1 MKASE
6 VRRKFTE
13 YFEKQGHLALP
24 SSPVVP
30 ADDPT
35 ILFTNAG
42 MVQFKKIFLGQEQ
55 PPPGRRA
62 TTVQKCVRAGG
73 KHNDLEQVGHTARH
87 HTFFEMLGNFSFG
100 DYFKRD
106 AIRFAW
112 DFVINELKLPAK
124 HLRVSVFEEDDEA
137 RALWKE
143 ISGLPDSRIYGL
155 GAHDNFWQMADTGPC
170 GPCSEIFIDLA
181 HVARDFTIPADAKG
195 EWTEIDR
202 KEFSKDAFIEGAEA
216 GRFLEFWNLVFMQF
230 DRQADETLVPL
241 PKPSVDTGL
250 GLERL
255 SAIMQGES
263 NSFHADVFVDLIAA
277 VEKTVGHRYVRDDAA
292 PPSANVKRKT
302 ENGKRKTGSGQR
314 ATGSGKLATGRAKK
328 ASASKL
334 APSDLPKGAEPAS
347 FRIIA
352 DHSRAVAILLADGVF
367 PSNEGRGYVLRRIL
381 RRAVRHAWLLGRR
394 APTLVELMPVVIAQ
408 LGDVY
413 PELRQRAKHIID
425 TTRAEEERFLA
436 TIEGGMKRFDEL
448 APEKTTQGST
458 AIHGTIAGEDAFKL
472 YDTFGFPID
481 LTELM
486 ARERGYSV
494 DIAGFE
500 AALQGQRTQSQE
512 ERRSKKPGIEQDL
525 LGVGEWVIG
534 AVGATLGG
542 IVDAAA
548 GTRLAPSTKS
558 IQTSESRLGSA
569 PEVTF
574 TGYDSLDVD
583 TDVIAK
589 RDLADGRVAVMLR
602 ETPFYAESGGQISDR
617 GEIQGEGWRVDVDEV
632 RKVDGRTAALGK
644 VTGEVKI
651 GKAKASVPR
660 DRRRDTERNH
670 TATHL
675 LHAALRRVLGEHV
688 HQAGSLVAPDRLR
701 FDFTHHGPLT
711 PHQLVEVE
719 NLVNR
724 GILEGA
730 QLTFEQKPYSEA
742 VAGGAMALFGEKYG
756 DVVRVVT
763 IPGLS
768 VELCGGTHVR
778 NTAEIA
784 LFKIV
789 SETGVAA
796 GVRRIEAVT
805 GRGALDLLRER
816 EAELKEI
823 EGLVRAPAGG
833 AVKRVQ
839 TLVEDRH
846 RLEKRL
852 EEAMKSGG
860 GGAIKSLV
868 DQSSVVNGIKIIAA
882 NVSAPDLPSLQA
894 MGDALREQMQTGVG
908 VLAASFDNGK
918 NTMLAVVSDDLRDR
932 GIRADTILRELAAA
946 AGGKGGGKPHMAQ
959 AGIPDAARMASVVA
973 DAPEMIRKH
982 LAATA

>member
-6 VRRKFTE
+6 VRQKFTQ
-13 YFEKQGHLALP
+13 YFEKQGHVVLP

-30 ADDPT
+30 GDDPT
-35 ILFTNAG
+35 LMFTNAG
-42 MVQFKKIFLGQEQ
+42 MVQFKKVFLGQEH
-55 PPPGRRA
+55 PPRGRRA

-112 DFVINELKLPAK
+112 EFVTKELKLPPE
-124 HLRVSVFEEDDEA
+124 HLRVTVFEDDDEA
-137 RALWKE
+137 RALWRE
-143 ISGLPDSRIYGL
+143 IAGLPDSRIYGL

-170 GPCSEIFIDLA
+170 GPCTEIFIDLA
-181 HVARDFTIPADAKG
+181 HVTRDFAIPAGAKG

-202 KEFSKDAFIEGAEA
+202 KEFSKDAFVEGAEA

-230 DRQADETLVPL
+230 DRQPDGTLVPL
-241 PKPSVDTGL
+241 PKPSVDTGA
-250 GLERL
+250 GLERI

-277 VEKTVGHRYVRDDAA
+277 VEKTVGYDYSRNDL
-292 PPSANVKRKT
+292 PPTSGKVSKRKAKSLST
-302 ENGKRKTGSGQR
+302 SKRT
-314 ATGSGKLATGRAKK
+314 AAKK
-328 ASASKL
+328 TSTTKGEPKRDKL
-334 APSDLPKGAEPAS
+334 PQGAEPAS

-394 APTLVELMPVVIAQ
+394 EPTLVEVVRVVIEQ
-408 LGDVY
+408 MGDVY

-425 TTRAEEERFLA
+425 TTRAEEQRFLD

-458 AIHGTIAGEDAFKL
+458 AIHGTISGEDAFKL

-500 AALQGQRTQSQE
+500 AALQAQRTQSQE
-512 ERRSKKPGIEQDL
+512 ERKSKKVGIEQDL
-525 LGVGEWVIG
+525 LGVGEWVVG

-542 IVDAAA
+542 IIGATAGG
-548 GTRLAPSTKS
+548 GTRA
-558 IQTSESRLGSA
+558 SA
-569 PEVTF
+569 DPEAVTF
-574 TGYDSLDVD
+574 TGYDSLDVN
-583 TDVIAK
+583 TEVIAK
-589 RDLADGRVAVMLR
+589 RDLPDGRVAVILR
-602 ETPFYAESGGQISDR
+602 ETPFYVESGGQISDR
-617 GEIQGEGWRVDVDEV
+617 GEILGEGWRVDVDEV
-632 RKVDGRTAALGK
+632 RKIDGRIAALGK
-644 VTGEVKI
+644 ATGDVKL
-651 GKAKASVPR
+651 GKARASVPR

-675 LHAALRRVLGEHV
+675 LHAALRQVLGEHV

-701 FDFTHHGPLT
+701 FDFTHHGPLS
-711 PHQLVEVE
+711 PHQIIEIE
-719 NLVNR
+719 SLVNR
-724 GILEGA
+724 GILEGV
-730 QLTFEQKPYSEA
+730 QLTFEQKPYAEA

-805 GRGALDLLRER
+805 GRGALDLLWERER
-816 EAELKEI
+816 ELKEI
-823 EGLVRAPAGG
+823 EGLVRAPVGG
-833 AVKRVQ
+833 AVKRVH
-839 TLVEDRH
+839 TLVEER
-846 RLEKRL
+846 RTLEKRL

-860 GGAIKSLV
+860 GGAIKTLV
-868 DQSSVVNGIKIIAA
+868 DQGSVVNGVKVVAA

-894 MGDALREQMQTGVG
+894 MGDALRAQMETGVG

-918 NTMLAVVSDDLRDR
+918 NTMLAVVSDDLRER
-932 GIRADTILRELAAA
+932 GIRADTLLRELVESV
-946 AGGKGGGKPHMAQ
+946 GGKGGGKPHMAQ
-959 AGIPDAARMASVVA
+959 AGIPDATRMAAAVA
-973 DAPEMIRKH
+973 DAPEKIRKH
-982 LAATA
+982 LAGTA